1 MAAIVV
7 AGGRGTQCRRA
18 PVPVTDVSRQ
28 ACDPTRRFV
37 GVTPLNRLRRYTWW
51 TVVAGGVVVGLGTV
65 LDLFARDY
73 GVLKSVLLAS
83 AVAVVIVQHARYMQ
97 QAMGGLG
104 RGAHRPW
111 EHAATFAVALA
122 AWAATSGANGFLPVW
137 AALPGLVVAHVGAIL
152 PSRRR
157 WPVVIVM
164 AVLCVAVGGLFG
176 AHDAR
181 PAMALAAAMVVAL
194 VLADLAQLWI
204 WDLAVQQE
212 QSRKTAEA
220 LAVAEE
226 RLRFAA
232 DLHDIQGHH
241 LQAIALKGELA
252 QRLIG
257 RDDELARQHAGEVA
271 ELARTALRE
280 TREVVQG
287 YRRASLGTEIANAVG
302 VLRAAGIETTVE
314 GDAAGVPPPLQPL
327 FGALVREGTTN
338 VLRHSRARRCTVLIE
353 VVDGQVCVRLRNDG
367 VPADF
372 GGADAGEGGG
382 SDAGEGGA
390 GLAGL
395 RERFATVGGRVDVG
409 RAGPE
414 GFELVGRAG
423 VGR

>member
-1 MAAIVV
+1 M
-7 AGGRGTQCRRA
+7 
-18 PVPVTDVSRQ
+18 
-28 ACDPTRRFV
+28 
-37 GVTPLNRLRRYTWW
+37 TPLNRLRRYTWW
-51 TVVAGGVVVGLGTV
+51 SVVAGGLLVAAGATGDLVGGG
-65 LDLFARDY
+65 Y
-73 GVLKSVLLAS
+73 GPAKSVLVAV
-83 AVAVVIVQHARYMQ
+83 AVAVVVVQHIRYLH

-104 RGAHRPW
+104 RGENRPW

-122 AWAATSGANGFLPVW
+122 AWAVMSRTDGFLPVW
-137 AALPGLVVAHVGAIL
+137 ALLPALVIAHVGAIL
-152 PSRRR
+152 PARRR
-157 WPVVIVM
+157 WPAVAAMSVLVIATGGV
-164 AVLCVAVGGLFG
+164 VGGDE
-176 AHDAR
+176 AW
-181 PAMALAAAMVVAL
+181 PSMTMAAVMIAGL

-204 WDLAVQQE
+204 WQLVVQQDAG
-212 QSRKTAEA
+212 RRTAEA

-257 RDDELARQHAGEVA
+257 RDDEQARQHAGEVA

-287 YRRASLGTEIANAVG
+287 YRRASLGTEITNAVG
-302 VLRAAGIETTVE
+302 VLRAAGIETTVR

-338 VLRHSRARRCTVLIE
+338 VLRHSRARRCDVSID

-367 VPADF
+367 VRIDDD
-372 GGADAGEGGG
+372 GSGG
-382 SDAGEGGA
+382 SGA

-395 RERFATVGGRVDVG
+395 RERFATVGGRVEVG
-409 RAGPE
+409 PAEPE

>member
-1 MAAIVV
+1 M
-7 AGGRGTQCRRA
+7 
-18 PVPVTDVSRQ
+18 
-28 ACDPTRRFV
+28 
-37 GVTPLNRLRRYTWW
+37 TPLNRLRRYTWW

-65 LDLFARDY
+65 LDLFAQDY
-73 GVLKSVLLAS
+73 GVLKSALLAV
-83 AVAVVIVQHARYMQ
+83 AVAVVIAQHARYMQ
-97 QAMGGLG
+97 RAMLGLG
-104 RGAHRPW
+104 RGDGPAW

-122 AWAATSGANGFLPVW
+122 AWAVTSGADGFLPVW
-137 AALPGLVVAHVGAIL
+137 ATLPALVVAHVGAIL
-152 PSRRR
+152 PSRSR
-157 WPVVIVM
+157 WPAVALM
-164 AVLCVAVGGLFG
+164 AVLSVAVGGLFG
-176 AHDAR
+176 GDEA
-181 PAMALAAAMVVAL
+181 PVAMLLAGFMVIAL
-194 VLADLAQLWI
+194 VFADLAQLWI
-204 WDLAVQQE
+204 WDMALRQDQA
-212 QSRKTAEA
+212 RRTAEA

-271 ELARTALRE
+271 ELARTALKE

-287 YRRASLGTEIANAVG
+287 YRRASLGTEISNAVG

-338 VLRHSRARRCTVLIE
+338 VLRHSRARRCAVLIE

-372 GGADAGEGGG
+372 AGADDVGE
-382 SDAGEGGA
+382 DGA

-395 RERFATVGGRVDVG
+395 RERFAAVGGRVEG
-409 RAGPE
+409 GPAGPE
-414 GFELVGRAG
+414 GFELVGKAG

>member
-1 MAAIVV
+1 M
-7 AGGRGTQCRRA
+7 
-18 PVPVTDVSRQ
+18 
-28 ACDPTRRFV
+28 
-37 GVTPLNRLRRYTWW
+37 TPLNRLRRYTWW
-51 TVVAGGVVVGLGTV
+51 TVVAGGVVAGLGTV
-65 LDLFARDY
+65 LDLFTHDY
-73 GVLKSVLLAS
+73 GVLESVALVV
-83 AVAVVIVQHARYMQ
+83 AVAVVIGQHTRYMRR
-97 QAMGGLG
+97 AMIGLG
-104 RGAHRPW
+104 RGDGSPW
-111 EHAATFAVALA
+111 EHAATFAVALG
-122 AWAATSGANGFLPVW
+122 AWAATSGANGFLPAW
-137 AALPGLVVAHVGAIL
+137 AMLPALVVAHVGAVT
-152 PSRRR
+152 PARGR
-157 WPVVIVM
+157 WPLVAVM
-164 AVLCVAVGGLFG
+164 TVLSVAVGGLFG
-176 AHDAR
+176 GPDAQ
-181 PAMALAAAMVVAL
+181 PAMVLAGAMVLAL
-194 VLADLAQLWI
+194 VFADLAQLWI
-204 WDLAVQQE
+204 WDLAVKQE
-212 QSRKTAEA
+212 ESRRTAEA

-287 YRRASLGTEIANAVG
+287 YRRASLGTEITNAVG

-314 GDAAGVPPPLQPL
+314 GDAADVPPPLQPL

-338 VLRHSRARRCTVLIE
+338 VLRHSRARRCDLLID

-372 GGADAGEGGG
+372 AGAGKAG
-382 SDAGEGGA
+382 AGAGDVGA

-395 RERFATVGGRVDVG
+395 RERFAAVGGRVEG
-409 RAGPE
+409 GPARSE

>member
-1 MAAIVV
+1 M
-7 AGGRGTQCRRA
+7 
-18 PVPVTDVSRQ
+18 
-28 ACDPTRRFV
+28 
-37 GVTPLNRLRRYTWW
+37 TPLNRLRRYTWW
-51 TVVAGGVVVGLGTV
+51 TVVAGGVAVGLGTV
-65 LDLFARDY
+65 TDLFVHGQ
-73 GVLKSVLLAS
+73 GVPRSLLLAS
-83 AVAVVIVQHARYMQ
+83 AVAVVIVQHARYVR
-97 QAMGGLG
+97 QAMVGLG
-104 RGAHRPW
+104 RGDGSPW

-122 AWAATSGANGFLPVW
+122 AWAATSGAGGFMPAWAMLP
-137 AALPGLVVAHVGAIL
+137 ALVVAHVGAIL

-157 WPVVIVM
+157 WPVVAGM
-164 AVLCVAVGGLFG
+164 AVLPVAVGGLFG
-176 AHDAR
+176 GDDADA
-181 PAMALAAAMVVAL
+181 AMVMAGVMVVAL
-194 VLADLAQLWI
+194 VFADLAQLWI
-204 WDLAVQQE
+204 WDLAVKQE
-212 QSRKTAEA
+212 QGRKTAEA

-257 RDDELARQHAGEVA
+257 RDDESARQHAGEVA
-271 ELARTALRE
+271 ELARTALKE

-287 YRRASLGTEIANAVG
+287 YRRASLGTEITNAVG
-302 VLRAAGIETTVE
+302 VLRAAGIETTVG

-338 VLRHSRARRCTVLIE
+338 VLRHSRARRCDVLID

-372 GGADAGEGGG
+372 AVADDLGG
-382 SDAGEGGA
+382 SGA

-395 RERFATVGGRVDVG
+395 RERFAAVGGRIE
-409 RAGPE
+409 AGTTTPE

>member
-1 MAAIVV
+1 M
-7 AGGRGTQCRRA
+7 
-18 PVPVTDVSRQ
+18 
-28 ACDPTRRFV
+28 
-37 GVTPLNRLRRYTWW
+37 
-51 TVVAGGVVVGLGTV
+51 AGGVVVGLGTV
-65 LDLFARDY
+65 ADLLAHDH
-73 GVLKSVLLAS
+73 GVLKSVLLAA
-83 AVAVVIVQHARYMQ
+83 AVAIVITQHARYMRR
-97 QAMGGLG
+97 AMIGLG
-104 RGAHRPW
+104 RGDGPLW

-122 AWAATSGANGFLPVW
+122 AWAVTSGGGGFMPAWAMLP
-137 AALPGLVVAHVGAIL
+137 ALVVAHVGAVL
-152 PSRRR
+152 PARSR
-157 WPVVIVM
+157 WPVVTVM
-164 AVLCVAVGGLFG
+164 AVLSVGVGGLFG
-176 AHDAR
+176 GDDAGL
-181 PAMALAAAMVVAL
+181 AMLTAGVLIVAL
-194 VLADLAQLWI
+194 VVADLAQLWI
-204 WDLAVQQE
+204 WDLAVKQE
-212 QSRKTAEA
+212 QARKTAEA

-287 YRRASLGTEIANAVG
+287 YRRASLGTEITNAVG

-338 VLRHSRARRCTVLIE
+338 VLRHSRARRCAVLID
-353 VVDGQVCVRLRNDG
+353 VLDGQVCVRLRNDG

-372 GGADAGEGGG
+372 APGADGE
-382 SDAGEGGA
+382 GA

-395 RERFATVGGRVDVG
+395 RERFATVGGRVEVG
-409 RAGPE
+409 PAGPE
-414 GFELVGRAG
+414 EFELVGRAG

>member
-1 MAAIVV
+1 M
-7 AGGRGTQCRRA
+7 
-18 PVPVTDVSRQ
+18 
-28 ACDPTRRFV
+28 
-37 GVTPLNRLRRYTWW
+37 TPLNRLRRYTWW

-65 LDLFARDY
+65 LDLFAQDY
-73 GVLKSVLLAS
+73 GVLKSALLAV
-83 AVAVVIVQHARYMQ
+83 AVAVVIAQHARYMQ
-97 QAMGGLG
+97 RAMLGLG
-104 RGAHRPW
+104 RGDGPAW

-122 AWAATSGANGFLPVW
+122 AWAVTSGADGFLPVW
-137 AALPGLVVAHVGAIL
+137 ATLPALVVAHVGAIL
-152 PSRRR
+152 PSRSR
-157 WPVVIVM
+157 WPAVALM
-164 AVLCVAVGGLFG
+164 AVLSVAVGGLFG
-176 AHDAR
+176 GDEAR
-181 PAMALAAAMVVAL
+181 AAMLLAGFMVIAL
-194 VLADLAQLWI
+194 VFADLAQLWI
-204 WDLAVQQE
+204 WDMALRQDQA
-212 QSRKTAEA
+212 RRTAEA

-271 ELARTALRE
+271 ELARTALKE

-287 YRRASLGTEIANAVG
+287 YRRASLGTEISNAVG

-338 VLRHSRARRCTVLIE
+338 VLRHSRARRCAVLIE

-372 GGADAGEGGG
+372 AGADDVGE
-382 SDAGEGGA
+382 DGA

-395 RERFATVGGRVDVG
+395 RERFAAVGGRVEG
-409 RAGPE
+409 GPAGPE
-414 GFELVGRAG
+414 GFELVGKAG

>member
-1 MAAIVV
+1 M
-7 AGGRGTQCRRA
+7 
-18 PVPVTDVSRQ
+18 
-28 ACDPTRRFV
+28 
-37 GVTPLNRLRRYTWW
+37 TPLNGLRRYTWW
-51 TVVAGGVVVGLGTV
+51 TVVTGGVVVGLGTV
-65 LDLFARDY
+65 ADLFAHDY
-73 GVLKSVLLAS
+73 GALTSVLLAA
-83 AVAVVIVQHARYMQ
+83 AVALVIVQHVRYMRH
-97 QAMGGLG
+97 AMVGLG
-104 RGAHRPW
+104 RGDGPPW
-111 EHAATFAVALA
+111 EHAATFAVALV
-122 AWAATSGANGFLPVW
+122 AWAVTSGAHGFMPVW
-137 AALPGLVVAHVGAIL
+137 AVMPALVVAHVGAIL
-152 PSRRR
+152 PARRR
-157 WPVVIVM
+157 WPVVALM
-164 AVLCVAVGGLFG
+164 AVLSVATGGLFG
-176 AHDAR
+176 GEDAG
-181 PAMALAAAMVVAL
+181 PAMLMAGVMVVAL
-194 VLADLAQLWI
+194 VFADLAQLWM
-204 WDLAVQQE
+204 WDLAVKQE

-232 DLHDIQGHH
+232 DLHDVQGHH

-271 ELARTALRE
+271 ELARTALKE

-287 YRRASLGTEIANAVG
+287 YRRASLGTEITNAVG

-338 VLRHSRARRCTVLIE
+338 VLRHSRARHCAVLIE
-353 VVDGQVCVRLRNDG
+353 VLDGQVCVRLRNDG

-372 GGADAGEGGG
+372 AGAGDV
-382 SDAGEGGA
+382 GEGGA

-409 RAGPE
+409 PAGAD
-414 GFELVGRAG
+414 GFELVGKAG

>member
-1 MAAIVV
+1 
-7 AGGRGTQCRRA
+7 
-18 PVPVTDVSRQ
+18 
-28 ACDPTRRFV
+28 
-37 GVTPLNRLRRYTWW
+37 VTPLSRLRRYTWW
-51 TVVAGGVVVGLGTV
+51 TVIAGGTVAALGTV
-65 LDLFARDY
+65 ADLFAHDR
-73 GVLKSVLLAS
+73 GVLQSVLLAS
-83 AVAVVIVQHARYMQ
+83 AVAVVIVQHTRYMRR
-97 QAMGGLG
+97 AMIGLG
-104 RGAHRPW
+104 RGDGPPW
-111 EHAATFAVALA
+111 EHAATFAVALV
-122 AWAATSGANGFLPVW
+122 AWAVTSGTGGFMPAWAILP
-137 AALPGLVVAHVGAIL
+137 ALVVAHVGAIL
-152 PSRRR
+152 PSRSR
-157 WPVVIVM
+157 WPVVTVM
-164 AVLCVAVGGLFG
+164 AVLSIAVGGLFG
-176 AHDAR
+176 GEDAG
-181 PAMALAAAMVVAL
+181 PAMLMAGVMVVAL
-194 VLADLAQLWI
+194 VVADLAQLWI
-204 WDLAVQQE
+204 WDMAVQQE

-257 RDDELARQHAGEVA
+257 RDDDLARQHAGEVA
-271 ELARTALRE
+271 ELARTALKE

-338 VLRHSRARRCTVLIE
+338 VLRHSRARRCHVLID
-353 VVDGQVCVRLRNDG
+353 VVEGQVCVRLRNDG

-372 GGADAGEGGG
+372 ARAD
-382 SDAGEGGA
+382 DAGA

-395 RERFATVGGRVDVG
+395 RERFATVGGRVDG
-409 RAGPE
+409 GPLDPE
-414 GFELVGRAG
+414 GFELVGKAG

>member
-1 MAAIVV
+1 MATMLA

-18 PVPVTDVSRQ
+18 PVLVTDVSRQ
-28 ACDPTRRFV
+28 ACGPARRFDR
-37 GVTPLNRLRRYTWW
+37 VTPLNRLRRYTWW
-51 TVVAGGVVVGLGTV
+51 TVVAGGVVVCLGTV
-65 LDLFARDY
+65 TDLFANGR
-73 GVLKSVLLAS
+73 GVPRSVLLAA
-83 AVAVVIVQHARYMQ
+83 AVAVVAVQHVRYLR
-97 QAMGGLG
+97 QAMVGMG
-104 RGAHRPW
+104 RGDGPPW

-122 AWAATSGANGFLPVW
+122 AWAATCGTGGFLPAW
-137 AALPGLVVAHVGAIL
+137 AMLPALVIAHVGAIL
-152 PSRRR
+152 PRRSR
-157 WPVVIVM
+157 WPVLVVM
-164 AVLCVAVGGLFG
+164 SVLTVAVGGLFG
-176 AHDAR
+176 GEDAR
-181 PAMALAAAMVVAL
+181 LAMIMSAAMIFAL
-194 VLADLAQLWI
+194 VFADLAQLWI
-204 WDLAVQQE
+204 WDMAVRQE
-212 QSRKTAEA
+212 EARKTAEA

-252 QRLIG
+252 ARLIG
-257 RDDELARQHAGEVA
+257 RDDESARQHAGEVA

-302 VLRAAGIETTVE
+302 VLRAAGIETRVE

-338 VLRHSRARRCTVLIE
+338 VLRHSRARRCEVVID
-353 VVDGQVCVRLRNDG
+353 VVDGQVRVRLRNDG
-367 VPADF
+367 VTADLA
-372 GGADAGEGGG
+372 GGDE
-382 SDAGEGGA
+382 SGA

-395 RERFATVGGRVDVG
+395 RERFAGVGGRVD
-409 RAGPE
+409 AGATDPE

>member
-1 MAAIVV
+1 M
-7 AGGRGTQCRRA
+7 
-18 PVPVTDVSRQ
+18 
-28 ACDPTRRFV
+28 
-37 GVTPLNRLRRYTWW
+37 TPLSRLRRYTWW
-51 TVVAGGVVVGLGTV
+51 TVVAGGVVVSLGTV
-65 LDLFARDY
+65 LDLFAQDY
-73 GVLKSVLLAS
+73 GVVKSVLLAS
-83 AVAVVIVQHARYMQ
+83 AVAIVIVQHARYMQ
-97 QAMGGLG
+97 QAMRGMG
-104 RGAHRPW
+104 RGDGPPW

-122 AWAATSGANGFLPVW
+122 AWAATSGGDGFLPVW
-137 AALPGLVVAHVGAIL
+137 ATLPALVVAHVGAIL
-152 PSRRR
+152 PARRR
-157 WPVVIVM
+157 WPAVAVM
-164 AVLCVAVGGLFG
+164 AVLSVATGGVFG
-176 AHDAR
+176 GDEAQ
-181 PAMALAAAMVVAL
+181 PAMVLSGLMVVAL
-194 VLADLAQLWI
+194 VFADLAQLWI
-204 WDLAVQQE
+204 WDMAMRQE
-212 QSRKTAEA
+212 QGRETAEA

-257 RDDELARQHAGEVA
+257 RDDDLARQHAGEVA

-280 TREVVQG
+280 TRDVVQG

-314 GDAAGVPPPLQPL
+314 GDAVGVPPPLQPL

-338 VLRHSRARRCTVLIE
+338 VLRHSRARRCRVVIS
-353 VVDGQVCVRLRNDG
+353 VVDGEACVRLRNDG

-372 GGADAGEGGG
+372 AAADDAG
-382 SDAGEGGA
+382 DAGA

-395 RERFATVGGRVDVG
+395 RERFAAVGGQVEAVPGAD
-409 RAGPE
+409 

>member
-1 MAAIVV
+1 MTAIVV

-28 ACDPTRRFV
+28 ACDPARRFV

-65 LDLFARDY
+65 LDLFAQDY
-73 GVLKSVLLAS
+73 GVLKSALLAV
-83 AVAVVIVQHARYMQ
+83 AVAVVIAQHARYMQ
-97 QAMGGLG
+97 RAMLGLG
-104 RGAHRPW
+104 RGDGPAW

-122 AWAATSGANGFLPVW
+122 AWAVTSGADGFLPVW
-137 AALPGLVVAHVGAIL
+137 ATLPALVVAHVGAIL
-152 PSRRR
+152 PSRSR
-157 WPVVIVM
+157 WPAVALM
-164 AVLCVAVGGLFG
+164 AVLSVAVGGLFG
-176 AHDAR
+176 GDEA
-181 PAMALAAAMVVAL
+181 PVAMLLAGFMVIAL
-194 VLADLAQLWI
+194 VFADLAQLWI
-204 WDLAVQQE
+204 WDMALRQDQA
-212 QSRKTAEA
+212 RRTAEA

-271 ELARTALRE
+271 ELARTALKE

-287 YRRASLGTEIANAVG
+287 YRRASLGTEISNAVG

-338 VLRHSRARRCTVLIE
+338 VLRHSRARRCAVLIE

-372 GGADAGEGGG
+372 AGADDVGE
-382 SDAGEGGA
+382 DGA

-395 RERFATVGGRVDVG
+395 RERFAAVGGRVEG
-409 RAGPE
+409 GPAGPE
-414 GFELVGRAG
+414 GFELVGKAG

>member
-1 MAAIVV
+1 L
-7 AGGRGTQCRRA
+7 
-18 PVPVTDVSRQ
+18 P
-28 ACDPTRRFV
+28 
-37 GVTPLNRLRRYTWW
+37 
-51 TVVAGGVVVGLGTV
+51 VVVLMTA
-65 LDLFARDY
+65 FA
-73 GVLKSVLLAS
+73 VT
-83 AVAVVIVQHARYMQ
+83 I
-97 QAMGGLG
+97 GGL
-104 RGAHRPW
+104 
-111 EHAATFAVALA
+111 
-122 AWAATSGANGFLPVW
+122 SGGE
-137 AALPGLVVAHVGAIL
+137 
-152 PSRRR
+152 
-157 WPVVIVM
+157 
-164 AVLCVAVGGLFG
+164 
-176 AHDAR
+176 DAR
-181 PAMALAAAMVVAL
+181 PAMVLAAMMILAL
-194 VLADLAQLWI
+194 VFTDLIQLWI
-204 WDLAVQQE
+204 WELVVKQDQG
-212 QSRKTAEA
+212 RKTAEA

-257 RDDELARQHAGEVA
+257 RDDDKARQHAGEVA

-287 YRRASLGTEIANAVG
+287 YRRASLGTEITNAVG

-338 VLRHSRARRCTVLIE
+338 VLRHSRARRCDVLID

-367 VPADF
+367 VRVDDA
-372 GGADAGEGGG
+372 GGAGG
-382 SDAGEGGA
+382 SGA

-395 RERFATVGGRVDVG
+395 RERFATVGGRVEVG
-409 RAGPE
+409 PTDPE

>member
-1 MAAIVV
+1 M
-7 AGGRGTQCRRA
+7 
-18 PVPVTDVSRQ
+18 
-28 ACDPTRRFV
+28 V
-37 GVTPLNRLRRYTWW
+37 GVGAVADVLANHHGTP
-51 TVVAGGVVVGLGTV
+51 
-65 LDLFARDY
+65 
-73 GVLKSVLLAS
+73 KSVLVVS
-83 AVAVVIVQHARYMQ
+83 AVAVVLVQHIRYLRE
-97 QAMGGLG
+97 AMEGLG
-104 RGAHRPW
+104 RGDHRPW

-122 AWAATSGANGFLPVW
+122 AWAAMSGTNGFLPAW
-137 AALPGLVVAHVGAIL
+137 AALPALVVAHVGAVL
-152 PSRRR
+152 PNRRR
-157 WPVVIVM
+157 WPAVAVMTGLAVAAGGVFGGEDAVPAMVLAGVM
-164 AVLCVAVGGLFG
+164 AT
-176 AHDAR
+176 
-181 PAMALAAAMVVAL
+181 AL
-194 VLADLAQLWI
+194 VFADLAQLFFWH
-204 WDLAVQQE
+204 LVLQQE
-212 QSRKTAEA
+212 RGRETAEA

-271 ELARTALRE
+271 ELARTAMRE

-338 VLRHSRARRCTVLIE
+338 VLRHSRARRCAVLID

-367 VPADF
+367 VPAEVT
-372 GGADAGEGGG
+372 GGADVTG
-382 SDAGEGGA
+382 SGA

-395 RERFATVGGRVDVG
+395 RERFATVGGRIE
-409 RAGPE
+409 AGAP
-414 GFELVGRAG
+414 
-423 VGR
+423 